1 MNRVYTRRLICYNGF
16 NSYKQIGL
24 TKGDVTMS
32 DKELMGVMIDQYGM
46 LQRIKK
52 ANGDQMNSELDYEL
66 KLIVAKLSSWGVNVE
81 DITLN

>member
-1 MNRVYTRRLICYNGF
+1 MPV
-16 NSYKQIGL
+16 
-24 TKGDVTMS
+24 KGNAIMS
-32 DKELMGVMIDQYGM
+32 DKELICVIIDQYGM

-52 ANGDQMNSELDYEL
+52 ANGDQVNSELDYEL

>member
-1 MNRVYTRRLICYNGF
+1 
-16 NSYKQIGL
+16 
-24 TKGDVTMS
+24 MS

-66 KLIVAKLSSWGVNVE
+66 KLIIAKLSSWGVNVE

>member
-1 MNRVYTRRLICYNGF
+1 MSGRQTHGG
-16 NSYKQIGL
+16 QIFFR
-24 TKGDVTMS
+24 TAAPKAHPYAIMS

-52 ANGDQMNSELDYEL
+52 ANGDQVNSELDYEL

>member
-1 MNRVYTRRLICYNGF
+1 
-16 NSYKQIGL
+16 
-24 TKGDVTMS
+24 MS

-66 KLIVAKLSSWGVNVE
+66 IVAKLSSWGVNVE

>member
-1 MNRVYTRRLICYNGF
+1 
-16 NSYKQIGL
+16 
-24 TKGDVTMS
+24 MS
-32 DKELMGVMIDQYGM
+32 DKEMVGVMIDQFGA

-52 ANGDQMNSELDYEL
+52 ANGDHHNSELDYEL

>member
-1 MNRVYTRRLICYNGF
+1 M
-16 NSYKQIGL
+16 SYQ
-24 TKGDVTMS
+24 
-32 DKELMGVMIDQYGM
+32 ELMGVMIDQYGM

-81 DITLN
+81 DITLK

>member
-1 MNRVYTRRLICYNGF
+1 
-16 NSYKQIGL
+16 
-24 TKGDVTMS
+24 MS
-32 DKELMGVMIDQYGM
+32 DKELMGVMIDQSGM

-52 ANGDQMNSELDYEL
+52 ANGDQVNSELDYEL